1 MPCAAVVTYETNPH
15 MPADQHIRVARQE
28 LGQRL
33 AGFVGCPFEGEF
45 SHDREYGGP
54 PYFIPGDTLHAQ
66 TAAMLG
72 IKGEQDLFGGVV
84 PASFVATK
92 AITHSLVDSG
102 AAAPEG
108 WSHGLGASLTRA
120 TLTGFSAYSHE
131 DARRAG
137 LQLLERGDV
146 RTKPALAF
154 AGRDQTVVTSRA
166 ELDLVLDAMGEGA
179 IAHGL
184 VIEENLVEVETYS
197 VGQVRV
203 AGRVASYFG
212 LQRMTTDNVG
222 HPVYGGS
229 DLLVASGD
237 FEELLALDLSDQA
250 RLAVS
255 HARAYDQATFYAY
268 PGLFASRRNYD
279 VVSGIDGSGSRRTG
293 VLEQSWRMGGA
304 SAAELAALDAFRADP
319 KLRSVHASSFEA
331 YGGAEPPPGAIIYF
345 HGIDDRIGPI
355 SRYATVVRHDRG

>member
-1 MPCAAVVTYETNPH
+1 
-15 MPADQHIRVARQE
+15 
-28 LGQRL
+28 
-33 AGFVGCPFEGEF
+33 
-45 SHDREYGGP
+45 
-54 PYFIPGDTLHAQ
+54 
-66 TAAMLG
+66 MLG
-72 IKGEQDLFGGVV
+72 IHGEEDLFGGVV

-92 AITHSLVDSG
+92 AITHSLINAN
-102 AAAPEG
+102 AAAPLG
-108 WSHGLGASLTRA
+108 WSHLLGSSLSHA
-120 TLTGFSAYSHE
+120 TLMGFSVYSRE

-137 LQLLERGDV
+137 TQLLKQGAV

-154 AGRDQTVVTSRA
+154 AGRDQTVVTSQS
-166 ELDLVLDAMGEGA
+166 ELDWVLDAMGETA
-179 IAHGL
+179 ITHGL

-212 LQRMTTDNVG
+212 VQRMTTDNHG

-229 DLLVASGD
+229 DLLVAPGN
-237 FEELLALDLSDQA
+237 FVELLALDLSDQA

-255 HARAYDQATFYAY
+255 QAQTYDQAAFQAY

-279 VVSGIDGSGSRRTG
+279 VVSGLDNVGRRRTG

-304 SAAELAALDAFRADP
+304 SAAELAALDAFRDDP
-319 KLRSVHASSFEA
+319 TLRSVRASSFEA
-331 YGGAEPPPGAIIYF
+331 YGGAEPPPSATIYF

-355 SRYATVVRHDRG
+355 SRYATVVSHDRG